1 MEHPS
6 AVSVR
11 GLRRD
16 FGARRALDGVDLEI
30 APGRLFGLL
39 GPNGGGKTTLFRILA
54 TLLPPTA
61 GSASILGIDVTRD
74 PAAARERIG
83 VVFQSPALDR
93 TLTVRENLLTQ
104 GRLYGLH
111 GPALRRDAD
120 ALLSRFGL
128 LERARDRVAVLSG
141 GLRRRADVARALL
154 HRPPLLLLDEPSTGL
169 DPAARRDLHR
179 LLRELC
185 AGPLATVVLTTH
197 LVDEAEACDELAI
210 LDAGKVVARGTPAEL
225 KGAVG
230 GDVITIAAREPERLA
245 AGIESRFGGPARV
258 IDGAVRLERSEA
270 HVLVPRLV
278 EAFPDRIDSIT
289 VGRPTL
295 LDVFAQ
301 RTGRGFDTGGTAA

>member
-61 GSASILGIDVTRD
+61 GSAAILGIDVTRD

-93 TLTVRENLLTQ
+93 SLTVRENLLTQ

-111 GPALRRDAD
+111 GSALRRDAD

-185 AGPLATVVLTTH
+185 AGPEATVVLTTH

-210 LDAGKVVARGTPAEL
+210 LDAGRVVARGTPAEL
-225 KGAVG
+225 KAAVG

-278 EAFPDRIDSIT
+278 EAFPDRIDAIT